1 MGDQRN
7 CLTCSNEEIFLWLSG
22 GLDDSGSQAISK
34 HLSECGCCK
43 QRILFEAELVCDL
56 AQLAKPADPPR
67 GVKGRLMARIV
78 GSQHQSSEERTWRT
92 MFRRRRQKSLSFL
105 SAGIALAFGL
115 GFLVSASLG
124 PSWNNPRPDSEKT
137 TLELALRDARIQ
149 ALEAENQ
156 LLSCWASET
165 EESLVNASWPVINHD
180 GSSVGSIVCQT
191 EGLNCFLEA
200 TGLQRLGPARVYSLW
215 LENNEGRLVHLG
227 IFDADTSGDAAFFTY
242 ADRELEN
249 ARNLVV
255 TIEPWDIGRSR
266 PQGPIVF
273 RSDPRF

>member
-1 MGDQRN
+1 MEDQKS
-7 CLTCSNEEIFLWLSG
+7 CLSCSKEEIFLWLSG
-22 GLDDSGSQAISK
+22 GLDDSGSQAIAE
-34 HLSECGCCK
+34 HLSACVYCR

-56 AQLAKPADPPR
+56 AQLAKPVNPPG
-67 GVKGRLMARIV
+67 GVKGRLLARIV
-78 GSQHQSSEERTWRT
+78 GSQHQPSGERVWRT
-92 MFRRRRQKSLSFL
+92 MFRRKRQKSLSFL
-105 SAGIALAFGL
+105 SAGLALAFGL
-115 GFLVSASLG
+115 GFLASASLG
-124 PSWNNPRPDSEKT
+124 PSWNKTRSDSENT
-137 TLELALRDARIQ
+137 TLELALRGARIQ

-156 LLSCWASET
+156 LLSSWASET
-165 EESLVNASWPVINHD
+165 EESLLNASWPVINHD
-180 GSSVGSIVCQT
+180 GSSIGSIVCQA

-255 TIEPWDIGRSR
+255 TIEPWDMGRSR